1 MTHRRST
8 RLISQAAFTSWLLR
22 AHSGERLLYWRGQLA
37 IDASPLASQLDGDDR
52 AELSSVSQLAWNM
65 AQKGWVHLVQQRHGV
80 NDFSYLAI
88 ARPRTLIQA
97 GGQSAVPMK
106 AAA

>member
-1 MTHRRST
+1 MHRPST
-8 RLISQAAFTSWLLR
+8 PLISEAAFTAWLLH
-22 AHSGERLLYWRGQLA
+22 AHAGERLIYWRGLLA
-37 IDASPLASQLDGDDR
+37 TDASPLASQLPGHDR
-52 AELSSVSQLAWNM
+52 AELSHVSQLAWNM

-88 ARPRTLIQA
+88 ARQQALIQT
-97 GGQSAVPMK
+97 GGQSPLPMK

>member
-1 MTHRRST
+1 MHRPST
-8 RLISQAAFTSWLLR
+8 TLISEAIFTAWLLR
-22 AHSGERLLYWRGQLA
+22 AHAGERLIYWRGQLA
-37 IDASPLASQLDGDDR
+37 IDASPLASQLGGNDR
-52 AELSSVSQLAWNM
+52 AELSRVSQLAWNM

-88 ARPRTLIQA
+88 ARPRPLIQA
-97 GGQSAVPMK
+97 GGQSALPMK

>member
-1 MTHRRST
+1 MLRCPTPP
-8 RLISQAAFTSWLLR
+8 ISGAAFTAWLLR
-22 AHSGERLLYWRGQLA
+22 ARSGERLTYWRGQLA
-37 IDASPLASQLDGDDR
+37 IDTSPLTSQLPDDDR

-88 ARPRTLIQA
+88 ARPQELAATVSP
-97 GGQSAVPMK
+97 SAPPMNV
-106 AAA
+106 AA

>member
-1 MTHRRST
+1 MHRPST
-8 RLISQAAFTSWLLR
+8 PLISQATFTTWLLR
-22 AHSGERLLYWRGQLA
+22 AYAGERLIYWRGQLA

-52 AELSSVSQLAWNM
+52 AELSRVSQLAWNM
-65 AQKGWVHLVQQRHGV
+65 AQKGWIHLVQQRHGV

-88 ARPRTLIQA
+88 ARPQA
-97 GGQSAVPMK
+97 VTQTGGQSALPIK